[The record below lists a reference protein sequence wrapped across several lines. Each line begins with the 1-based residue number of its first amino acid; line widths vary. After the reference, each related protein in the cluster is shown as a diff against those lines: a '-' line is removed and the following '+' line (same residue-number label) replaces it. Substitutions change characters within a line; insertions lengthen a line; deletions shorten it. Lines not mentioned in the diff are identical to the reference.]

1 MNNVTK
7 HQIAFI
13 LFGELFILY
22 TFMANEGFVNLTIN
36 NSFVYFSVL
45 LIASIGVSHGAMDG
59 KLIWQASSKTL
70 MRVKISSIY
79 LLLVLIGLVIWFV
92 VPMAGLILLIIMSC
106 AHFAKSDLFF
116 TNQLNTFS
124 KYCWGISVT
133 LLPLIFQPNE
143 VLNIFY
149 LLTNYEFSM
158 VLINIVRALIVFSI
172 IVFIASAI
180 LFYKNKFEIIL
191 ALFELVT
198 LILLAIF
205 VHPITW
211 FAIYF
216 CGLHG
221 IRALIGINFNFK
233 KDILWLTA
241 FTIPVI
247 VLFIFF
253 AKENTFD
260 LTNNLLVVFPI
271 LASLTIAH
279 MSLNKII
286 RAFRNY

>member
-247 VLFIFF
+247 VLFIFLV
-253 AKENTFD
+253 KENTFD

>member
-7 HQIAFI
+7 HQIGFI

-45 LIASIGVSHGAMDG
+45 LIASIGASHGAMDG

-158 VLINIVRALIVFSI
+158 VLTNIVRVLIVFSI
-172 IVFIASAI
+172 IIFIASAI

-205 VHPITW
+205 AHPITW

-247 VLFIFF
+247 VLFIFLV
-253 AKENTFD
+253 KENTFD

>member
-22 TFMANEGFVNLTIN
+22 TFIANEGFVNLTIN

-205 VHPITW
+205 AHPITW

-247 VLFIFF
+247 VLFIFLV
-253 AKENTFD
+253 KENTFD

-286 RAFRNY
+286 RTFRNY

>member
-1 MNNVTK
+1 
-7 HQIAFI
+7 
-13 LFGELFILY
+13 
-22 TFMANEGFVNLTIN
+22 MANEGFVNLTIN

-116 TNQLNTFS
+116 TNQINTFS

-172 IVFIASAI
+172 ILFIASAI
-180 LFYKNKFEIIL
+180 LFYQNKFEIIL

>member
-286 RAFRNY
+286 RTFRNY

>member
-70 MRVKISSIY
+70 MRAKIFSIY

-205 VHPITW
+205 AHPITW

-247 VLFIFF
+247 VLFIFLV
-253 AKENTFD
+253 KENTFD

>member
-22 TFMANEGFVNLTIN
+22 TFMANQGFVNLTIN

-116 TNQLNTFS
+116 TNQ
-124 KYCWGISVT
+124 
-133 LLPLIFQPNE
+133 
-143 VLNIFY
+143 
-149 LLTNYEFSM
+149 
-158 VLINIVRALIVFSI
+158 
-172 IVFIASAI
+172 
-180 LFYKNKFEIIL
+180 
-191 ALFELVT
+191 
-198 LILLAIF
+198 
-205 VHPITW
+205 
-211 FAIYF
+211 
-216 CGLHG
+216 
-221 IRALIGINFNFK
+221 
-233 KDILWLTA
+233 
-241 FTIPVI
+241 
-247 VLFIFF
+247 
-253 AKENTFD
+253 
-260 LTNNLLVVFPI
+260 
-271 LASLTIAH
+271 
-279 MSLNKII
+279 
-286 RAFRNY
+286 

>member
-7 HQIAFI
+7 HQIVFI

-158 VLINIVRALIVFSI
+158 VLTNIVRVLIVFSI
-172 IVFIASAI
+172 IIFIASAI

-205 VHPITW
+205 AHPITW

-247 VLFIFF
+247 VLFIFLV
-253 AKENTFD
+253 KENTFD

>member
-22 TFMANEGFVNLTIN
+22 TFIANEGFVNLTIN

>member
-70 MRVKISSIY
+70 MRAKIFSIY

-158 VLINIVRALIVFSI
+158 VLTNIVRVLIVFSI
-172 IVFIASAI
+172 IIFIASAI

-205 VHPITW
+205 AHPITW

-221 IRALIGINFNFK
+221 IRALIGMNFNFK

-286 RAFRNY
+286 RTFRNY

>member
-22 TFMANEGFVNLTIN
+22 TFIANEGFVNLTIN

-158 VLINIVRALIVFSI
+158 VLTNIVRVLIVFSI
-172 IVFIASAI
+172 IIFIASAI

-205 VHPITW
+205 AHPITW

-247 VLFIFF
+247 VLFIFLV
-253 AKENTFD
+253 KENTFD

>member
-22 TFMANEGFVNLTIN
+22 TFIANEGFVNLTIN

-70 MRVKISSIY
+70 MRAKIFSIY

-205 VHPITW
+205 AHPITW

-247 VLFIFF
+247 VLFIFLV
-253 AKENTFD
+253 KENTFD

>member
-70 MRVKISSIY
+70 MRAKIFSIY

-247 VLFIFF
+247 VLFIFLV
-253 AKENTFD
+253 KENTFD

-286 RAFRNY
+286 RTFRNY

>member
-158 VLINIVRALIVFSI
+158 VLTNIVRVLIVFSI
-172 IVFIASAI
+172 IIFIASAI

-205 VHPITW
+205 AHPITW

-247 VLFIFF
+247 VLFIFLV
-253 AKENTFD
+253 KENTFD

>member
-70 MRVKISSIY
+70 MRAKIFSIY

-286 RAFRNY
+286 RTFRNY

>member
-158 VLINIVRALIVFSI
+158 VLTNIVRVLIVFSI
-172 IVFIASAI
+172 IIFIASAI

-286 RAFRNY
+286 RTFRNY

>member
-22 TFMANEGFVNLTIN
+22 TFMANQGFVNLTIN

-116 TNQLNTFS
+116 TNQINTFS

-143 VLNIFY
+143 VLDIFY

-286 RAFRNY
+286 RVFRNY

>member
-70 MRVKISSIY
+70 MRAKIFSIY

>member
-70 MRVKISSIY
+70 MRAKIFSIY

-158 VLINIVRALIVFSI
+158 VLTNIVRVLIVFSI
-172 IVFIASAI
+172 IIFIASAI

-205 VHPITW
+205 AHPITW

-247 VLFIFF
+247 VLFIFLV
-253 AKENTFD
+253 KENTFD